1 MTKLTMDI
9 GFANLVVHK
18 TEEGLINE
26 FSIHLEEK
34 ETGLIHQ
41 DIALVRASLNEDF
54 KPIPDSVDCL
64 VWSNCDDEDYTHKF
78 SIKLYKQDEE
88 GNI

>member
-1 MTKLTMDI
+1 MNKLTMDL

-18 TEEGLINE
+18 DEVLFHE

-41 DIALVRASLNEDF
+41 DIALVRASVNEDLQ
-54 KPIPDSVDCL
+54 PIPDSVDCL

-78 SIKLYKQDEE
+78 VIKLHKNDEE
-88 GNI
+88 E